1 MTMNVQPRYRLA
13 IAIVASVGVVV
24 VVLVAVLLAGGG
36 VPLATPTPST
46 SASASTDP
54 MSTPEGAVRAFF
66 EAFAEAR
73 RTDDPALVEPLV
85 TSKQSSAYLSVA
97 GFLGGQ
103 KEVKKASVTTV
114 LRIENVS
121 VDTSGDNATVTFAY
135 TEGGYDISLETG
147 QALESPVV
155 LPTVTV
161 TAYLKHVDDRWLID
175 RYESSS

>member
-1 MTMNVQPRYRLA
+1 MNVPPRYRLP
-13 IAIVASVGVVV
+13 IAILASLGVVA
-24 VVLVAVLLAGGG
+24 VVLVAVLVAGSGG
-36 VPLATPTPST
+36 PSATPTPT
-46 SASASTDP
+46 AAASASSDP

-66 EAFAEAR
+66 EAFAQAR
-73 RTDDPALVEPLV
+73 RTDDPALVEPYV

-114 LRIENVS
+114 LRLENVS
-121 VDTSGDNATVTFAY
+121 ADTSGDTSTVTFAY
-135 TEGGYDISLETG
+135 TEGGYDISLDTG

-161 TAYLKHVDDRWLID
+161 TAYLKHVDDRWLVD